1 MGVQPRFMC
10 ELARYQSMNNK
21 NTATLILATAISLAC
36 VNQGAAQPFIS
47 QTSNLEPT
55 QREQHMVTATNSA
68 YYDAFNLPRE
78 NNWVLQK
85 IEAGTMQRG
94 CWLDQDT
101 FYPIGTV
108 QVFEGLSMECVEIG
122 KSTRI
127 FWPSRWVGFCQKTG
141 IGYGRC
147 MVERFNP

>member
-1 MGVQPRFMC
+1 MQ
-10 ELARYQSMNNK
+10 NK
-21 NTATLILATAISLAC
+21 STATLILAAAISLEC
-36 VNQGAAQPFIS
+36 TNQGVAQPFIS

-55 QREQHMVTATNSA
+55 QREQQMVMTTNRA
-68 YYDAFNLPRE
+68 YYDAFHLPRE

-85 IEAGTMQRG
+85 IEAGTMARG

-101 FYPIGTV
+101 FHPIGTV
-108 QVFEGLSMECVEIG
+108 QVFEGLTMECIEIG

-127 FWPSRWVGFCQKTG
+127 FWPSRWVDFCQETG